1 MKTISNKKIFI
12 IVPELK
18 FFLSHRLQLVRGLAQ
33 QGWNFVIVTS
43 HDIEPEDELGIRYEI
58 FDTHRKRFSFINL
71 IHNGLRLIKLVQSEN
86 PNLIYAVSHRAIFLA
101 RLANLFVRK
110 KSIYAI
116 SGMGSL
122 FSSKVDLKKSLK
134 NSILQIVV
142 TYIYKYLIRSQNSNF
157 LLQNKDDLELLIKL
171 NITNSS
177 RAFKIEGNGIE
188 DSQFSNEQAPI
199 SSTKFVMISRL
210 LRDKG
215 VLEFL
220 QAAKNILN
228 KDNNRNCEFI
238 LYGDID
244 DANFN
249 SLTLSDIQP
258 YLSSSII
265 YAGYSSDIQACIKN
279 ASVVVLPSYREGF
292 SKVLMEAQ
300 ANARP
305 VITSNV
311 TGCKDTILSGSTGFL
326 VEPMNAND
334 LQEKIEFFISNP
346 ALVVNMGKA
355 AYEHAVKN
363 FTIQKAINGHI
374 EMFSTIL
381 SD

>member
-1 MKTISNKKIFI
+1 
-12 IVPELK
+12 
-18 FFLSHRLQLVRGLAQ
+18 
-33 QGWNFVIVTS
+33 
-43 HDIEPEDELGIRYEI
+43 
-58 FDTHRKRFSFINL
+58 
-71 IHNGLRLIKLVQSEN
+71 
-86 PNLIYAVSHRAIFLA
+86 
-101 RLANLFVRK
+101 
-110 KSIYAI
+110 
-116 SGMGSL
+116 MGSL
-122 FSSKVDLKKSLK
+122 FSSKIDLKKSLK
-134 NSILQIVV
+134 NSILQIAV

-188 DSQFSNEQAPI
+188 DSKFSNGEAPI
-199 SSTKFVMISRL
+199 SSMKFIMISRL

-220 QAAKNILN
+220 QAAKNILT

-300 ANARP
+300 ASARP

-311 TGCKDTILSGSTGFL
+311 TGCKDTILHGSTGFL
-326 VEPMNAND
+326 VEPMNSND

-355 AYEHAVKN
+355 AYEKAVKN
-363 FTIQKAINGHI
+363 FSIQKAIDEHI

>member
-1 MKTISNKKIFI
+1 MKIISNKKIFI

-18 FFLSHRLQLVRGLAQ
+18 FFLSHRLQLVRGLVQ

-43 HDIEPEDELGIRYEI
+43 YDLKPEDEPGIRYEI
-58 FDTHRKRFSFINL
+58 FDTHRKRFSFTNL
-71 IHNGLRLIKLVQSEN
+71 IYNGLRLIKLIQLEN
-86 PNLIYAVSHRAIFLA
+86 PNLIYAVSHRSIFLA
-101 RLANLFVRK
+101 RLANFFVRK

-122 FSSKVDLKKSLK
+122 FSSKLDLKKSLK
-134 NSILQIVV
+134 NSTLQIVV
-142 TYIYKYLIRSQNSNF
+142 TYIYKYLIRSKNSNF
-157 LLQNKDDLELLIKL
+157 LLQNKDDLEFLIKS
-171 NITNSS
+171 NITNINKV
-177 RAFKIEGNGIE
+177 FKIEGNGIE
-188 DSQFSNEQAPI
+188 ASKFSNEQAPI
-199 SSTKFVMISRL
+199 SSTKFIMISRL

-220 QAAKNILN
+220 QAAKSVVN
-228 KDNNRNCEFI
+228 KYHDRNCKFI

-249 SLTLSDIQP
+249 SLSLTDIQP
-258 YLSSSII
+258 YLTSNIT
-265 YAGYSSDIQACIKN
+265 YAGFNSDIQTCIKN
-279 ASVVVLPSYREGF
+279 SSVVVLPSYREGF

-300 ANARP
+300 ASARP

-311 TGCKDTILSGSTGFL
+311 TGCKDAILNGSTGFL

-334 LQEKIEFFISNP
+334 LQEKIEFFILNSD
-346 ALVVNMGKA
+346 LVFDMGQA
-355 AYEHAVKN
+355 AYEHAVNN
-363 FTIQKAINGHI
+363 FTIQKAIDEHI
-374 EMFSTIL
+374 EMFSAIL

>member
-18 FFLSHRLQLVRGLAQ
+18 FFVSHRLQLVRGLAQ

-43 HDIEPEDELGIRYEI
+43 HDLEPEDELGIRYEI
-58 FDTHRKRFSFINL
+58 FDTHRKRFSFTNI
-71 IHNGLRLIKLVQSEN
+71 IYNGLRLIKLVQSEN

-101 RLANLFVRK
+101 RLANFFVRK

-188 DSQFSNEQAPI
+188 DSKFSNEQAPI
-199 SSTKFVMISRL
+199 SSTKFIMISRL

-249 SLTLSDIQP
+249 SISLADIKP

-265 YAGYSSDIQACIKN
+265 YAGYNSDIQTCIKN

-292 SKVLMEAQ
+292 PKVLMEAQ
-300 ANARP
+300 ASARP

-311 TGCKDTILSGSTGFL
+311 TGCKDAILNGSTGFL
-326 VEPMNAND
+326 VEPMDVND
-334 LQEKIEFFISNP
+334 LQDKIEFFISNP
-346 ALVVNMGKA
+346 DLVVDMGQA
-355 AYEHAVKN
+355 AYEHAVNN
-363 FTIQKAINGHI
+363 FTIQKAIDDHI